1 LESRSVYLGIA
12 VRLRGSQAGALSRAY
27 LHSGITEG
35 LWYAVA
41 EAEQLFGARLAHGV
55 MLASL
60 YGNPRADLDAGN
72 DTVYDMYVH
81 ALHAMPYVK
90 VQPRRSAESDAALIE
105 EWRRVNAEEAQ
116 RKAAAASGED
126 GEEGGNG

>member
-1 LESRSVYLGIA
+1 MESRSVYLGIA

-27 LHSGITEG
+27 LHSGIAEG

-41 EAEQLFGARLAHGV
+41 EAERLFKARLAHGV

-60 YGNPRADLDAGN
+60 YGNPRADLDSGN
-72 DTVYDMYVH
+72 DTVHDMYVH
-81 ALHAMPYVK
+81 ALRAMPYIK
-90 VQPRRSAESDAALIE
+90 VQPRRSAESDAALVE

-116 RKAAAASGED
+116 KQAAAGSG